1 MDVHLALILIP
12 AMNVQL
18 AISLIIKN
26 VLIAK
31 LLVTAP
37 NVQIKI
43 SALNVSLDSFLK
55 MVFATLAQI
64 FTQTVLYA

>member
-43 SALNVSLDSFLK
+43 SALNVCLDSFLK

>member
-26 VLIAK
+26 ALIAK

-64 FTQTVLYA
+64 FTQTALYA